1 MPNNHGYK
9 KKKIIKVKKL
19 QTWID
24 FEIYVLSV
32 SDLEKRKM
40 PTTATPHLHLF
51 CWIVFSH
58 IYVKQFYC
66 SFKGKETPKLNWL
79 WNLCTVGLGF
89 RKEKNADYCYYTS
102 ALVLLG
108 HFSHIYVKQFYC
120 SFWSKRFFHH
130 TVVLAT
136 RNSNDISL

>member
-40 PTTATPHLHLF
+40 PTTATTHLR
-51 CWIVFSH
+51 WV
-58 IYVKQFYC
+58 V
-66 SFKGKETPKLNWL
+66 
-79 WNLCTVGLGF
+79 
-89 RKEKNADYCYYTS
+89 
-102 ALVLLG
+102 
-108 HFSHIYVKQFYC
+108 FSHIYVKQFYC
-120 SFWSKRFFHH
+120 SFWSKAICMYSFSIKLIYRKFSRLALLACHIHQMVLLWYACILWRKIAKSKQTHFFEPHCKYLQMFCY
-130 TVVLAT
+130 LA
-136 RNSNDISL
+136 

>member
-1 MPNNHGYK
+1 MPNNHEYK

-66 SFKGKETPKLNWL
+66 SFWSKAICMYSFSIKLIY
-79 WNLCTVGLGF
+79 
-89 RKEKNADYCYYTS
+89 RKFS
-102 ALVLLG
+102 RLALLACHIHQMVLLWYACILWRKIAKSKQT
-108 HFSHIYVKQFYC
+108 HFFEPHCKYLQMFCY
-120 SFWSKRFFHH
+120 
-130 TVVLAT
+130 LA
-136 RNSNDISL
+136 